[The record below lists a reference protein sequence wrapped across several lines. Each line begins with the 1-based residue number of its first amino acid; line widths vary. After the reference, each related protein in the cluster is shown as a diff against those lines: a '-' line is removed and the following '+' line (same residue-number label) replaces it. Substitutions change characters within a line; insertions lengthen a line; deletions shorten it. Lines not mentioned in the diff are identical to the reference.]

1 MKRPM
6 TFFMILAWWAFLMCP
21 QAIAAEAPKPAVEA
35 ALKVLVSTEKL
46 PGKVAMVTKTLSGEI
61 SARGPNGIALEY
73 AKDEVEG
80 TSKEIWFPY
89 EVEIKLTGYKAKTD
103 IAAGDQVTVTYD
115 EAEDGSKLVLTGIR
129 LLKKQPPQ

>member
-1 MKRPM
+1 M
-6 TFFMILAWWAFLMCP
+6 TFFMILAWWALLACP
-21 QAIAAEAPKPAVEA
+21 QAIAAEAPKPAEEA
-35 ALKVLVSTEKL
+35 APKVLVSTEKL
-46 PGKVAMVTKTLSGEI
+46 QGKVAMVTKTLSGEI
-61 SARGPNGIALEY
+61 SALGPNGIALEY

-115 EAEDGSKLVLTGIR
+115 EAEDGSKLMLTGIR